1 MTGTLGRNLLIHTGR
16 GDEYIRDGVLGD
28 AFIHE
33 ATHTSMDG
41 PHLKSEGWQAA
52 MVSDGIAISRY
63 AADYPTVTQITNILD
78 PYSTGACKRN
88 VPCLKVPA
96 SSAARQSDLPPNP
109 RIPPCTQRIIS

>member
-28 AFIHE
+28 ALIHE

-78 PYSTGACKRN
+78 PYSTGF
-88 VPCLKVPA
+88 
-96 SSAARQSDLPPNP
+96 SAYSDW
-109 RIPPCTQRIIS
+109 QRWDGKKSVTVRGESFLLCHCIQTFFIV